1 MPKYEMPLRT
11 TIREFKQGRGNYC
24 MELRREIQPGDIN
37 LGVKY
42 KQKQNFKFNSILTIK
57 QCTNMANECTP

>member
-1 MPKYEMPLRT
+1 
-11 TIREFKQGRGNYC
+11 